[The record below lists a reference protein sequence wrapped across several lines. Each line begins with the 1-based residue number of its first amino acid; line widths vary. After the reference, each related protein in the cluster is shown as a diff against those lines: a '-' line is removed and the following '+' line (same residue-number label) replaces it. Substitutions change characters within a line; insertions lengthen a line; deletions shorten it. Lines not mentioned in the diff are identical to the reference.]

1 MHKTKLKPHRVK
13 LLKDHKYM
21 SNEFYKLRGI
31 VNSKKYQMLE
41 DDEKVLLYRQ
51 YNLMKELVVL
61 LDTRIDLMKDKS
73 QLNAGF

>member
-1 MHKTKLKPHRVK
+1 
-13 LLKDHKYM
+13 
-21 SNEFYKLRGI
+21 
-31 VNSKKYQMLE
+31 MLG

>member
-1 MHKTKLKPHRVK
+1 
-13 LLKDHKYM
+13 M

>member
-1 MHKTKLKPHRVK
+1 MHKTKLKPYQVK

-21 SNEFYKLRGI
+21 STAFYKLRGI

-41 DDEKVLLYRQ
+41 DDEKLLLYRQ

-73 QLNAGF
+73 QH

>member
-1 MHKTKLKPHRVK
+1 
-13 LLKDHKYM
+13 M

-31 VNSKKYQMLE
+31 VNSKKYQMLG

-73 QLNAGF
+73 QH